1 MESAY
6 GHPPNSPPRLGVLI
20 LSSTRVERHV
30 HSSHERLTGPVLHL
44 LDVPALGVLV
54 HAQDI
59 QGDDA
64 LKLNWHARV
73 EGAAE
78 GVVMVL
84 AQRPRRVNGA
94 VRDLFIVLHRLEGR
108 LGEILR
114 VLAPEELRVARGVV
128 GVFWAWNQGQD
139 GRDGQT
145 DGRGGLEALLEDVD
159 LVLQAR
165 DGPVHGDMIWW
176 REDGEEWVYEDVV
189 RVKSGV
195 EC

>member
-1 MESAY
+1 MESPY

-20 LSSTRVERHV
+20 LGSTRVKRHV
-30 HSSHERLTGPVLHL
+30 HGSHEGLAGSVLHL
-44 LDVPALGVLV
+44 LDVPALRVLV

-64 LKLNWHARV
+64 LELNWHARV
-73 EGAAE
+73 EGVAE
-78 GVVMVL
+78 GVVVVL
-84 AQRPRRVNGA
+84 AQRARRVDGA
-94 VRDLFIVLHRLEGR
+94 VRDLFVVFHRLEGR
-108 LGEILR
+108 LGEILG
-114 VLAPEELRVARGVV
+114 VLAPEELRVARAVV
-128 GVFWAWNQGQD
+128 RVLRAWDQGQN
-139 GRDGQT
+139 GRDGQA

-165 DGPVHGDMIWW
+165 NGPVHGDMIWG

-189 RVKSGV
+189 RVKSGL